1 MRKSNTANHRNLF
14 HLTSTALFAALACVT
29 TLYFHIPF
37 GTGGG
42 YIHIG
47 DALIYLAACI
57 LPPPYAMAAGAIGG
71 SLADLL
77 TAPMW
82 APATFLIKM
91 LIPLPFSRS
100 GNKFITYRNGFAL
113 CISGTIT
120 ILGYYV
126 AECVIYGC
134 IAAVIPSMLG
144 NLIQTIGSGIIF
156 LVLGHGLD
164 CIHFKARL

>member
-14 HLTSTALFAALACVT
+14 HLTSTALFAALACVA

-37 GTGGG
+37 GTSGG

-57 LPPPYAMAAGAIGG
+57 LPPPYAMVAGAIGG

-91 LIPLPFSRS
+91 LITLPFNYKGS
-100 GNKFITYRNGFAL
+100 KIVTCRNGFAL
-113 CISGTIT
+113 CISGAIT

-126 AECVIYGC
+126 AECAIYGC
-134 IAAVIPSMLG
+134 IAAVIPSMFG
-144 NLIQTIGSGIIF
+144 NLIQAIGSGIVF

>member
-1 MRKSNTANHRNLF
+1 MLRINTPNHRNLF
-14 HLTSTALFAALACVT
+14 YLTSTALFAALTCVT

-37 GTGGG
+37 GVNGG

-47 DALIYLAACI
+47 DVMIYLAACI
-57 LPPPYAMAAGAIGG
+57 LPAPYAMVAGALGG

-91 LIPLPFSRS
+91 LITLPFNRK
-100 GNKFITYRNGFAL
+100 GNKIVTCRNGFAL
-113 CISGTIT
+113 CISGAIT
-120 ILGYYV
+120 IFGYYV
-126 AECVIYGC
+126 AECAIYGC
-134 IAAVIPSMLG
+134 IAVAIPSMLG
-144 NLIQTIGSGIIF
+144 NLFQSIGNSILFVI
-156 LVLGHGLD
+156 LGHGLD